1 MSSAP
6 FPPESPAHAVPLE
19 DRSGGPDPHR
29 GVRKRR
35 RPRFGIEIRQH
46 RRRVL
51 TYSLLGAAVV
61 LMVNALVGDNGY
73 LAGLR
78 ARREYDKAM
87 AGLTRLQL
95 ENAQLKEQAR
105 RLREDPTAI
114 EEAARRDLGLIRPGE
129 TLVII
134 HDTPDAPKR

>member
-6 FPPESPAHAVPLE
+6 SAPEQKSTP
-19 DRSGGPDPHR
+19 
-29 GVRKRR
+29 RKRR
-35 RPRFGIEIRQH
+35 RPRSGPEGRQH
-46 RRRVL
+46 RRRVV
-51 TYSLLGAAVV
+51 TYSLVGIAVV
-61 LMVNALVGDNGY
+61 LLVNALVGDNGY

-78 ARREYDKAM
+78 SRREHEKAI
-87 AGLTRLQL
+87 ASLTKLQI
-95 ENAQLKEQAR
+95 ENAQLKEQQR

-134 HDTPDAPKR
+134 HDK